1 MAKPVTLYQTA
12 KIENQQ
18 IDSPE
23 ADQVI
28 TEPIRE
34 SLVLFIF
41 KIASILILTNLVYMG
56 LSFVL
61 LRAFFLN
68 HELPFNIHD
77 NTAYV
82 LTLLHLAT
90 TAFQVWGISSIV
102 FRWVGNSH
110 RITPKHLVQREGI
123 MNCVEKIYDLDIVR
137 SVSIHQ
143 SWIGKIFRYGTVN
156 VEISASGGYTDQATL
171 SGVSD
176 PQQYEKMLRRHF

>member
-1 MAKPVTLYQTA
+1 MAKPITLYQTA
-12 KIENQQ
+12 G
-18 IDSPE
+18 IDNRQMNNPE
-23 ADQVI
+23 ANPVL

-77 NTAYV
+77 NTAYI

-90 TAFQVWGISSIV
+90 TAFQVWGISTIV
-102 FRWVGNSH
+102 FRWVGNSY
-110 RITPKHLVQREGI
+110 RITPKHLVKREGV

-143 SWIGKIFRYGTVN
+143 SWLGKIFRYGTVSI
-156 VEISASGGYTDQATL
+156 EISASGGYTDQAIL

-176 PQQYEKMLRRHF
+176 PQQYEKMLRKHF